1 MLICCRE
8 ITGKIV
14 SLMTSENVEMQE
26 EFQLNLNGITGLPL
40 VFFSLGYLIYK
51 VSISTATKGNIFH

>member
-1 MLICCRE
+1 
-8 ITGKIV
+8 
-14 SLMTSENVEMQE
+14 MTSENVEMQE